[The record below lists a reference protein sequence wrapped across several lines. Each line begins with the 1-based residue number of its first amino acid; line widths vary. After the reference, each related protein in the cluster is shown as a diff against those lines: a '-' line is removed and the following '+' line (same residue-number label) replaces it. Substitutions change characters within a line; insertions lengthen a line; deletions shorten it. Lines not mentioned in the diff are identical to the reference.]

1 MTRWNRVSL
10 LAVLFAS
17 SCLAAAAVTAAPPA
31 INAVVPSGVA
41 AGQATDVTFHGGN
54 LAGASGLWSPCVSTA
69 ELTPE
74 IEKNGQDAAKVT
86 YRLNVPAETP
96 LGVYG
101 VRLVTAE
108 GISNIR
114 LMMVDDLPTVA
125 EAGNNKAY
133 DTAQAIT
140 LPVAVEGACE
150 AESFDCYRF
159 TATAGQRV
167 SIEVFSRRLGSPMDP
182 VVRLLTVDGQELAYS
197 DDVAGISGDC
207 RLAYQIET
215 AGDYLIEIRD
225 ISYRGSGN
233 HRYRLR
239 IGDFPLASVAYPLG
253 VQRGAT
259 VQLAIVG
266 PTWNEPRFSATV
278 AANKQLGPTPI
289 GAAYPDGQGSS
300 ALVIVASDT
309 VENVEFEPNDTAE
322 TASPVQLP
330 GAING
335 RLGAKA
341 DHDHFTF
348 TATKGQ
354 RLVFTGQTRSLGSPA
369 DLLMHVYKPD
379 GGQIAEIDDTGTEE
393 GVLNV
398 TFPEDGTYRLM
409 VEDLNR
415 RGGPELVYRVDVST
429 YEPGFSLRLEA
440 ERFNVPQGGVWTMKV
455 LSTRR
460 DYNGPITLNVEG
472 LTEGLKLAA
481 NVIPEGK
488 NEIVMRVTLPA
499 ALKPGAPHIVKVI
512 GTAKVGEQDY
522 RTVAGTLV
530 PLRAALSGLPYPPAS
545 LVELVAVG
553 VGPVFPDFFKLS
565 ANDGAVLFPQL
576 VASSTIK
583 VKLERTNKFDGA
595 VALAVQGLPPGFAV
609 GEIKP
614 IEKGKSEIDI
624 ALTGPAAVAEGDYRL
639 RIRGTATF
647 QGQPKSV
654 VHDAV
659 LRVVK
664 PLQVSVAPAGPLV
677 SGGTQ
682 KAKITITRY
691 GDEKQPVQ
699 LTLENLPPGVS
710 APADLVIAAE
720 ATEIEIDL
728 TAAADAAVG
737 EFKDISVIATTTVQ
751 GRAIVATSPQATLQ
765 INMP

>member
-1 MTRWNRVSL
+1 MTRWNRVTV
-10 LAVLFAS
+10 LAVFCAIGWLS
-17 SCLAAAAVTAAPPA
+17 AATVTAAPPA
-31 INAVVPSGVA
+31 INSVVPIGVA

-54 LAGASGLWSPCVSTA
+54 LAGSSGLWSPCVSSA
-69 ELTPE
+69 ELTPDV
-74 IEKNGQDAAKVT
+74 EKNGQDAAKVT

-96 LGVYG
+96 VGVYG
-101 VRLVTAE
+101 VRLATPE

-114 LMMVDDLPTVA
+114 LLLVDDLPTVA
-125 EAGNNKAY
+125 EAGNNKAH
-133 DTAQAIT
+133 DTAQVIT
-140 LPVAVEGACE
+140 LPAAVEGVCE
-150 AESFDCYRF
+150 AESFDYYKF
-159 TATAGQRV
+159 TASVGQRV

-182 VVRLLTVDGQELAYS
+182 VVRLLTIDGQELVYS
-197 DDVAGISGDC
+197 DDVAGLSGDC
-207 RLAYQIET
+207 RLAFQIET

-225 ISYRGSGN
+225 ISYRGSVN

-239 IGDFPLASVAYPLG
+239 IGDFPLASVVYPLG

-259 VQLAIVG
+259 QQLAIVG
-266 PTWNEPRFSATV
+266 PTWNEPRFSATI
-278 AANKQLGPTPI
+278 AANARLGPTPL
-289 GAAYPDGQGSS
+289 GGAYPGGQGSS
-300 ALVIVASDT
+300 ALVVVASNRI
-309 VENVEFEPNDTAE
+309 ENVEFEPNSSAE

-335 RLGAKA
+335 RFGAKA
-341 DHDHFTF
+341 DRDHFTF

-369 DLLMHVYKPD
+369 DLFMHVYKPD
-379 GGQIAEIDDTGTEE
+379 GGQIVEVDDTGTEE

-415 RGGPELVYRVDVST
+415 RGGPEFVYRVDVT
-429 YEPGFSLRLEA
+429 PYEPGFSLRLEA
-440 ERFNVPQGGVWTMKV
+440 ERFNVPRGGVWTMKV

-460 DYNGPITLNVEG
+460 DYNGPINLSVEG
-472 LTEGLKLAA
+472 LTAGLKLAS

-499 ALKPGAPHIVKVI
+499 TLEPGAPHVVHVV
-512 GTAKVGEQDY
+512 GTAKIGERDY
-522 RTVAGTLV
+522 RAAANTLT

-545 LVELVAVG
+545 LVELVGVG

-565 ANDGAVLFPQL
+565 SNDGAVLFPQL
-576 VASSTIK
+576 VGSSTIK
-583 VKLERTNKFDGA
+583 VKVERTNKFDGA

-609 GEIKP
+609 GEVKP
-614 IEKGKSEIDI
+614 IEKGKNEIDI
-624 ALTGPAAVAEGDYRL
+624 ALTGPVAVAEGDYL
-639 RIRGTATF
+639 IRIQGSATF
-647 QGQPKSV
+647 QNQPKSV
-654 VHDAV
+654 VHNAV

-664 PLQVSVAPAGPLV
+664 PLQVSLTPAGPLV

-682 KAKITITRY
+682 KAKIAITRY

-699 LTLENLPPGVS
+699 LALENLPPGVS
-710 APADLVIAAE
+710 VPADLVIAAE
-720 ATEIEIDL
+720 ASEIEIDL

-737 EFKDISVIATTTVQ
+737 EFGDPRVIATTTVA
-751 GRAIVATSPQATLQ
+751 GRKIVAASPPVVLR